1 MAADTKRRS
10 RLVAICVAFVC
21 GLVFLAPAPAF
32 AKYASL
38 IMDAATGRVLHAA
51 NPDDRN
57 YPASLTKMMTL
68 FMLFEALDTGRV
80 SPSTRMS
87 VSKHAASQPPSKLGL
102 KPGATIVVKDAVQA
116 LAVKSANDVAAV
128 VAEHLGG
135 TERNFARAMTIRAR
149 QLGMTRTTFRNA
161 SGLPDADQL
170 STARDMAT
178 LARTLIHDFPHHYHV
193 FSARSFSYGGHRYR
207 NHNRL
212 LGTYSGM
219 DGIKT
224 GYIRASGYNL
234 VASVKR
240 NGRRL
245 IGVVFGGKSSA
256 QRNTHMAAL
265 LDQGFGDSKP
275 TTLVGYRSDDV
286 WGVQVG
292 AFSDRGAALRA
303 ARNAARHVQSVADD
317 TVIRID
323 RSDSR
328 GKRSYHLA
336 RVLNFSKQDAYEAC
350 RVLKTQRVKCLVL
363 RVKEPTMLRTASAL
377 GARIGTPTAKPTFA
391 ATTTAGSA
399 AAMPLEEGD
408 PGDWGVQ
415 VGAFMGLDPA
425 RDAARDA
432 SAIASRH
439 LASGTPLVVKQ
450 TSRKHT
456 MFLSRV
462 HGVSK
467 ESASLAC
474 RQLRESKKDCMVL
487 RVTGN
492 AALAWAP
499 AANDA
504 PVVDQGSTANVAP
517 LSQYAAGW
525 GVQVGVVATAGSAR
539 RLAEKAVADIPD
551 PLEAGNVTVVPLA
564 AKRGG
569 KLYRA
574 QVVGIT
580 KPQAYHACRALKTK
594 KTACMVLRMKTPGG
608 PA

>member
-1 MAADTKRRS
+1 MTADTKRRS
-10 RLVAICVAFVC
+10 RLYSICAAFVC
-21 GLVFLAPAPAF
+21 GLVFLAPAPAL

-38 IMDAATGRVLHAA
+38 VMDAATGRILHAS
-51 NPDDRN
+51 NPDDRK

-68 FMLFEALDTGRV
+68 FMLFEAMDTGRV
-80 SPSTRMS
+80 SPATSMP

-102 KPGATIVVKDAVQA
+102 KPGQSIKVEDAIQA

-128 VAEHLGG
+128 VGEYLGG
-135 TERNFARAMTIRAR
+135 TEQNFARAMTIRAR

-161 SGLPDADQL
+161 SGLPDAEQL

-178 LARTLIHDFPHHYHV
+178 LARALIRDFPHHYHV
-193 FSARSFSYGGHRYR
+193 FSAQTFSYGGHSYR
-207 NHNRL
+207 SHNRL
-212 LGTYSGM
+212 LGTYSGA

-240 NGRRL
+240 DGRRL
-245 IGVVFGGKSSA
+245 IGVVFGGKTSA
-256 QRNTHMAAL
+256 TRNTHMAAL
-265 LDQGFGDSKP
+265 LDQSFGGSKP
-275 TTLVGYRSDDV
+275 TTLVGHRSDDV

-292 AFSDRGAALRA
+292 AFSDKGAALRA
-303 ARNAARHVQSVADD
+303 ARNAARHLQSVADD
-317 TVIRID
+317 TIIRID
-323 RSDSR
+323 RSEAR

-336 RVLNFSKQDAYEAC
+336 RILNFSKQDAYQAC

-363 RVKEPTMLRTASAL
+363 RVDEAPMLRTASAL

-391 ATTTAGSA
+391 REAATETAA
-399 AAMPLEEGD
+399 IRPLEEGD

-432 SAIASRH
+432 SATASRH
-439 LASGTPLVVKQ
+439 LASGMPVVVTQ
-450 TSRKHT
+450 TSRNHT

-499 AANDA
+499 AAGET
-504 PVVDQGSTANVAP
+504 PTVDQGSTGNAAP
-517 LSQYAAGW
+517 ISQYAADW
-525 GVQVGVVATAGSAR
+525 GVQVGVVATEGSAR
-539 RLAEKAVADIPD
+539 KLAEDAVANTPG
-551 PLEAGNVTVVPLA
+551 PLESGNVTVVPLT
-564 AKRGG
+564 AKRGS

-580 KPQAYHACRALKTK
+580 KPEAYHACRALKTRK
-594 KTACMVLRMKTPGG
+594 MPCMVLRMRSSG